1 LAPVFVLN
9 EVRRFDHLLIVRW
22 ETPKPIGSDATKLP
36 GTIRIPLLS
45 KLPHFDPDQGRPHR
59 RARRYRMA
67 DANEKQA
74 QAKREYTQL
83 LRLHEQI
90 LGQFVRARDE
100 LAASGTSGLLK
111 VIKGRTGTAPDLAP
125 VKEAVEGAIR
135 ALKLSESMIQ
145 LTIDDDPEMPL
156 EVEGIA
162 NMPAYLQRFLAERT
176 DNPGFRYEVL
186 HDPVRGWMV
195 CWKEY
200 TNRGT
205 VRGYG
210 QFCERPYAWLDD

>member
-1 LAPVFVLN
+1 MAPVFVLN
-9 EVRRFDHLLIVRW
+9 EVRRFDHLLIVRS
-22 ETPKPIGSDATKLP
+22 EPPTSIVMQPDEVAAGDPN
-36 GTIRIPLLS
+36 PLIIEITDLR
-45 KLPHFDPDQGRPHR
+45 PRPRPPHR

-111 VIKGRTGTAPDLAP
+111 VIKGRTGTAPDLTP
-125 VKEAVEGAIR
+125 VKEAVEEAIR
-135 ALKLSESMIQ
+135 ALKLSESLIQ
-145 LTIDDDPEMPL
+145 LTIDDDPEVAL

-162 NMPAYLQRFLAERT
+162 NMPAHLQRFLAERT

>member
-1 LAPVFVLN
+1 
-9 EVRRFDHLLIVRW
+9 
-22 ETPKPIGSDATKLP
+22 
-36 GTIRIPLLS
+36 
-45 KLPHFDPDQGRPHR
+45 
-59 RARRYRMA
+59 MA
-67 DANEKQA
+67 DGNDTQA

-83 LRLHEQI
+83 LRLHEQL

-100 LAASGTSGLLK
+100 LAASGTVGLLK
-111 VIKGRTGTAPDLAP
+111 VIKGRTGSAPDLSP
-125 VKEAVEGAIR
+125 VRKAVEEAIR
-135 ALKLSESMIQ
+135 TLKLSESMIQ
-145 LTIDDDPEMPL
+145 VAIDDDPEVSM

-162 NMPAYLQRFLAERT
+162 NMPAYLQRFLAERM
-176 DNPGFRYEVL
+176 DNPGFNYDVE